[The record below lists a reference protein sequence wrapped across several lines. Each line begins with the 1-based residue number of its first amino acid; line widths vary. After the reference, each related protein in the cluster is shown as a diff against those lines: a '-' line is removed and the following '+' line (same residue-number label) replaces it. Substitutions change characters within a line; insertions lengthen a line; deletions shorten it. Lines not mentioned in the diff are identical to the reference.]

1 MFFAVTKVIHS
12 INKSKHF
19 SMFLFVYNS
28 IQINHS
34 TEQYVYNITRQDVK
48 ERCKTLYI
56 IYIIN

>member
-28 IQINHS
+28 IQTSNS
-34 TEQYVYNITRQDVK
+34 AEQYVYNITHQDVK
-48 ERCKTLYI
+48 TRYKTLF
-56 IYIIN
+56 INPITN

>member
-48 ERCKTLYI
+48 ARCKTLYI